1 MFLSSQMKDKIRSA
15 YEKAYL
21 EHGDS
26 PSGVLWPKA
35 RQDIRFDALTRNI
48 SSEGSFSLLDFGSGL
63 GHLKEYL
70 DSKYQNVI
78 YSGVE
83 MQDFYL
89 EASRLKYP
97 ECKFHNIDSPR
108 HLRDNFDYVVSSGA
122 FNMLY
127 TDCETEHKKIVFKI
141 IEELFM
147 RANIYCSFNFMSE
160 NVDFKQDGSY
170 HQEVGEIYRY
180 ITEKLSS
187 RVSVDCSYM
196 PYEFTVTVW
205 RNQQIKHPENIYESK
220 I

>member
-1 MFLSSQMKDKIRSA
+1 MIDEIRSA

-48 SSEGSFSLLDFGSGL
+48 SSEGDFSLLDFGSGL
-63 GHLKEYL
+63 AHLKEYL
-70 DSKYQNVI
+70 DSKYRNVI

-83 MQDFYL
+83 MQDFFL
-89 EASRLKYP
+89 EASSLKYP
-97 ECKFHNIDSPR
+97 ECKFYNIESPR
-108 HLRDNFDYVVSSGA
+108 QLKENFDYVVSSGA

-127 TDCETEHKKIVFKI
+127 SDCELEHKDMVFKI
-141 IEELFM
+141 IEELYLLS
-147 RANIYCSFNFMSE
+147 NEYCSVNFMSD

-170 HQEVGEIYRY
+170 HQNVAEMLNFVRD
-180 ITEKLSS
+180 KLSQ

-196 PYEFTVTVW
+196 PYEFTITIW
-205 RNQQIKHPENIYESK
+205 RDQDIKRPENIYG
-220 I
+220 